1 MRLGLA
7 WNGKSEK
14 KYQDLA
20 KRSQK
25 HHKDVKDKSTK
36 TEQKQCQKSSKI
48 MIWAILGCSCGDLG
62 RLGAMLAHLGVI
74 LGSSWDDLGHNF
86 RSAWSQDGTKMD
98 PSWCQDAPSWH
109 LNGHLDATWGAI
121 LLILGILGAIFTK
134 IAKVKNRTT
143 VHQFCCIFDS
153 WRVWLD
159 ALGHYFGRSWP
170 QVRLS
175 LATLASRWNIFGKM
189 FA

>member
-1 MRLGLA
+1 MLLA
-7 WNGKSEK
+7 
-14 KYQDLA
+14 A
-20 KRSQK
+20 
-25 HHKDVKDKSTK
+25 
-36 TEQKQCQKSSKI
+36 
-48 MIWAILGCSCGDLG
+48 LGCSCGDLG
-62 RLGAMLAHLGVI
+62 RLGAVLAHLGVI

-86 RSAWSQDGTKMD
+86 RSAWRPDDNKTD

-109 LNGHLDATWGAI
+109 LNGHLDAIWGAI
-121 LLILGILGAIFTK
+121 LLILRISGPIFTK

-143 VHQFCCIFDS
+143 VQQFYYIFES

-159 ALGHYFGRSWP
+159 ALGHYFRRSWL

-175 LATLASRWNIFGKM
+175 WATLASRWDIFGKM